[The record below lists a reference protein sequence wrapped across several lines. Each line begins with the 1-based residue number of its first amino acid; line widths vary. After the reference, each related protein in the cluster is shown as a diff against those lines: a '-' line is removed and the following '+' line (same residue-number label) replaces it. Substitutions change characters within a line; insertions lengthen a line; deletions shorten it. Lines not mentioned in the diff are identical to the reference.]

1 MKTNYSGLYK
11 LNVVLGIVG
20 IILAS
25 YIIYVQ
31 VFDPPTTICY
41 VNAVINCNAVFFGE
55 SSKVLGIPT
64 PLYGMAGFIM
74 ILFANIFKKPV
85 VSFGAA
91 IFGFLFCLRLIL
103 IEIFQLG
110 EYCPICFLCQTLMIS
125 TMISSYL
132 LMKNTK
138 KSNSSESPLLQ

>member
-1 MKTNYSGLYK
+1 MKTNYSNLYK
-11 LNVVLGIVG
+11 LNVVIGIVG
-20 IILAS
+20 IFLAS

-41 VNAVINCNAVFFGE
+41 VNEKINCNAVFFGE
-55 SSKVLGIPT
+55 SSKVLGIST
-64 PLYGMAGFIM
+64 PFYGMAGFLM

-91 IFGFLFCLRLIL
+91 TFGFLFCLRLII

-110 EYCPICFLCQTLMIS
+110 AYCPICFLCQTLMIS

-132 LMKNTK
+132 LMKNIK
-138 KSNSSESPLLQ
+138 KNTPPESPLLQ